1 MSNTRW
7 IKGDRTRVEEMMQL
21 LGKEQW
27 DAVFDNNGR
36 ELSDSKVYGI
46 FRSICGLYILMSWI

>member
-1 MSNTRW
+1 
-7 IKGDRTRVEEMMQL
+7 MMQL